1 MCTGGDGS
9 VQANGP
15 IWIPVQKYH
24 RANPHGLH
32 LVRSAPPRH
41 RSVEQE
47 SQEFAESSECSSQIA
62 EVEFIKMLK
71 KLPKI
76 KTKYVPKKKKISFYQ
91 YMDMKFWGFSK

>member
-32 LVRSAPPRH
+32 LVRSEPTRY
-41 RSVEQE
+41 RSVEQK
-47 SQEFAESSECSSQIA
+47 SQEPSKSSESSSEDA

-76 KTKYVPKKKKISFYQ
+76 KIKYVPKKKRISFYKM
-91 YMDMKFWGFSK
+91 MDMKFWGIN